1 VSKSRA
7 ETVLPSTGGI
17 LQAVPAS
24 RGAALLTAIMLIA
37 TAVVHLIDGPG
48 SLDDTF
54 YVGAL
59 ELALAAACVP
69 LALVLIAQPARAVW
83 IAIVSLVSVALAIY
97 LASRTSGLPGAT
109 DDIGNWGETLGIFNV
124 AAEFAVILL
133 AGWVLERAR

>member
-1 VSKSRA
+1 
-7 ETVLPSTGGI
+7 VLI
-17 LQAVPAS
+17 V
-24 RGAALLTAIMLIA
+24 
-37 TAVVHLIDGPG
+37 TAVVHLIDGSR

-83 IAIVSLVSVALAIY
+83 IAIISLVSVALATY

-109 DDIGNWGETLGIFNV
+109 DDIGNWGETLGILNV
-124 AAEFAVILL
+124 AAESAVILL
-133 AGWVLERAR
+133 AGRVLERWR

>member
-1 VSKSRA
+1 MSESRA

-24 RGAALLTAIMLIA
+24 RRAALLTAIMLIG

-48 SLDDTF
+48 SLNDTF

-69 LALVLIAQPARAVW
+69 LALVLIVQPARAVW
-83 IAIVSLVSVALAIY
+83 IAIVCSSRWRSRSTSQAAQLGCLGQPTTSATGEKRS
-97 LASRTSGLPGAT
+97 ASSTSPPSSP
-109 DDIGNWGETLGIFNV
+109 
-124 AAEFAVILL
+124 
-133 AGWVLERAR
+133 